1 VEDTQSYARALIKR
15 QDSEVMYR
23 TSAFLW
29 RRIGDL
35 EVFLNIWDG
44 IKHGI
49 HVTVHGMGAL
59 FSDGIWA
66 IRTRKQ

>member
-1 VEDTQSYARALIKR
+1 
-15 QDSEVMYR
+15 MYR

-29 RRIGDL
+29 RRIVDL